1 MIFLVRRIAIHSVW
15 SHATSLGGSSQSIPK
30 SVLVDLGRPLGRV
43 PTLDR
48 CQHPAECIVY
58 RALAGR
64 LGPDLP
70 TGGHQL
76 ERCTGTTRF
85 GTKLKTSPDPA
96 WSTRMVCWMDDRLS
110 YLGAGPRRPRDR
122 SDEYGQGCI
131 RGIVGEAG
139 QLLSGRL
146 AASTIRYGFSCQ
158 GDGRR
163 DQGEL
168 RGTRGFK
175 MVYLRFIKNSFN

>member
-1 MIFLVRRIAIHSVW
+1 MIVSCPSIAIHSVW
-15 SHATSLGGSSQSIPK
+15 SHATSLGGSSQSMPK
-30 SVLVDLGRPLGRV
+30 SVLVDVGRPLGRV

-48 CQHPAECIVY
+48 CQHSAERIVY
-58 RALAGR
+58 RGLAGR
-64 LGPDLP
+64 LGPELP
-70 TGGHQL
+70 AGGHQL
-76 ERCTGTTRF
+76 ERRTGTA
-85 GTKLKTSPDPA
+85 GSGGKVETSPDPA

-110 YLGAGPRRPRDR
+110 YLGARPRRPRDR

-131 RGIVGEAG
+131 WGIVGEAG

-168 RGTRGFK
+168 RGTRGVK
-175 MVYLRFIKNSFN
+175 MVYLRFIQNSFN

>member
-1 MIFLVRRIAIHSVW
+1 M
-15 SHATSLGGSSQSIPK
+15 PK
-30 SVLVDLGRPLGRV
+30 SVLMDLGRPLGRV

-48 CQHPAECIVY
+48 CQHSAECIVH

-76 ERCTGTTRF
+76 EGRTGTA
-85 GTKLKTSPDPA
+85 GSGGKVETSPHPA
-96 WSTRMVCWMDDRLS
+96 WSTRMVCWVDDRLS
-110 YLGAGPRRPRDR
+110 YLGAGPRRSRDR
-122 SDEYGQGCI
+122 GDEYGQGRI
-131 RGIVGEAG
+131 WGIVGQVG
-139 QLLSGRL
+139 QLLSGKL

-158 GDGRR
+158 GDGHR

-168 RGTRGFK
+168 RGTRVYK
-175 MVYLRFIKNSFN
+175 TVYLRIIKTRSTDIRIRRS